1 MTKFAKPYTIAQ
13 LEAMS
18 SKELVALFNEHSR
31 KPVTKFSDRK
41 TAVKRVFDALLEEQ
55 QQDSNAKPQAIVVKV
70 IAAKS
75 PKSPKLSDLA
85 NMNTKPAKAKVESK
99 DRSAAIAASWADPVI
114 AAKRAERTHV
124 KASGTL
130 YRSVREAF
138 EQLGLPLSKHI
149 KFRMELKSVQELTFK
164 HEGRQVK
171 FSVVAPE

>member
-31 KPVTKFSDRK
+31 KPVTKFADRK

-55 QQDSNAKPQAIVVKV
+55 QESNAKPQAIVVKV
-70 IAAKS
+70 IAA
-75 PKSPKLSDLA
+75 KSPKLSDLA

>member
-1 MTKFAKPYTIAQ
+1 MTKFAKPYTVDQ

-18 SKELVALFNEHSR
+18 SKELVALFNEYSR
-31 KPVTKFSDRK
+31 KPVTKFADRK
-41 TAVKRVFDALLEEQ
+41 TAVKRVFDVLLEEQ
-55 QQDSNAKPQAIVVKV
+55 QDANAKPQATVVKV
-70 IAAKS
+70 VAAKS
-75 PKSPKLSDLA
+75 PKLFDLA
-85 NMNTKPAKAKVESK
+85 NMNTKPAKAKAKAK